1 MLLSVAKNPKEQA
14 GSRNVRPPVNT
25 VGGTMQ
31 LNTASSSQ
39 SLQAQTETSAHKGP
53 SRIYY
58 VHPLALHGLDQW
70 REIFAHAA
78 ELGFDTV
85 LSAPLSQRA
94 QSGSVFVSS
103 DLDAADGL
111 LGLPTDLKQAVS
123 ELTSMARAE
132 GLRFMMDIVPDRIA
146 APFSEAAP
154 VSDPRLSPLTAGG
167 QSISSLAADAQEQ
180 HIRRWEDRIGAL
192 VESGISGFRCLGL
205 NRLPLSV
212 WNRLT
217 VAGENA
223 DFLAW
228 TPGTDFALRQQ
239 LADEKFAGCFS
250 SFAWWD
256 LQERWFLEEYALQ
269 RTLGA
274 QIAFPEAPYGKRVA
288 HGIDSVEIRLRRAR
302 LRLSLAETIGQGLM
316 IPMGFEFGDPVP
328 LDPTYGSGQGLRR
341 LKAASSYDLRSDIR
355 DANQMLEQRKPAPA
369 PYLHLVSTGK
379 SQTLALL
386 QSDQEDLRVSSRVS
400 VMLANTD
407 FRRPAK
413 APLGA
418 VQEAAS
424 GFLPLRDASN
434 STIEATQLKLLKP
447 AELRILEGHTSQ
459 SIKGVLNVAD
469 AAEAAQSPRLAIE
482 NITPTVDGGR
492 FPIKRIAGETI
503 TVEADLFGDG
513 HDPISAALFWR
524 AADEESWTE
533 VPMRLVLNDRW
544 QAEFAPQRM
553 GRHEFAVET
562 WRNPF
567 QIFRYEF
574 GKKHEARLDLK
585 LEIQEGILLVKSARD
600 RAEGSLRQDLEDL
613 AAKLNEGNEQVRT
626 SILLA
631 PDTAELMAKA
641 DCRPHRVRSAP
652 MPVEVERKGAAF
664 ASWYQIFPRSQ
675 SGDPNR
681 HGTFDDV
688 IKRLPAIRD
697 MGFDVLYFPP
707 IHPIG
712 KTNRKG
718 RNNSLIAG
726 PNDPGSPYGIGSEAG
741 GHDAIHPELGT
752 FEDFR
757 RLVEE
762 ARRHGLEIA
771 LDLAIQA
778 SPDHPW
784 LKEHP
789 GWFDWRPDGTVRYA
803 ENPPKKYE
811 DIVNVDFYAK
821 DAVPG
826 LWIELRDVVQKWVDQ
841 ASSCSASI
849 THTQSPFPSG
859 NG

>member
-180 HIRRWEDRIGAL
+180 HVRRWDDRIGAL

-459 SIKGVLNVAD
+459 SITGVLNVAE
-469 AAEAAQSPRLAIE
+469 AAEAARSPRLAIE

-553 GRHEFAVET
+553 GRHEFAEKPVS
-562 WRNPF
+562 
-567 QIFRYEF
+567 
-574 GKKHEARLDLK
+574 DL
-585 LEIQEGILLVKSARD
+585 
-600 RAEGSLRQDLEDL
+600 
-613 AAKLNEGNEQVRT
+613 
-626 SILLA
+626 
-631 PDTAELMAKA
+631 
-641 DCRPHRVRSAP
+641 
-652 MPVEVERKGAAF
+652 PV
-664 ASWYQIFPRSQ
+664 
-675 SGDPNR
+675 
-681 HGTFDDV
+681 
-688 IKRLPAIRD
+688 
-697 MGFDVLYFPP
+697 
-707 IHPIG
+707 
-712 KTNRKG
+712 
-718 RNNSLIAG
+718 
-726 PNDPGSPYGIGSEAG
+726 
-741 GHDAIHPELGT
+741 
-752 FEDFR
+752 
-757 RLVEE
+757 
-762 ARRHGLEIA
+762 
-771 LDLAIQA
+771 
-778 SPDHPW
+778 
-784 LKEHP
+784 
-789 GWFDWRPDGTVRYA
+789 
-803 ENPPKKYE
+803 
-811 DIVNVDFYAK
+811 
-821 DAVPG
+821 
-826 LWIELRDVVQKWVDQ
+826 
-841 ASSCSASI
+841 
-849 THTQSPFPSG
+849 
-859 NG
+859 